1 MLKVFDKKGNKIMDF
16 NELKNINSH
25 IEIKHIT
32 DKEFLKYGKIIYE
45 YDFSNLI
52 GYMKSST
59 SIPDEGNIYMASVEG
74 LETFEIN
81 NILEEELYG
90 GMPIEIGYCNGRNS
104 TLNGLEYH
112 KGSEI
117 NVAVTDMILL
127 LGKLQDIENNCYESK
142 KVEAFFV
149 PEGTAIEMY
158 QTTLHF
164 GPCKTYDEG
173 FKCIVILPK
182 GTNFPLEIKTDRK
195 IKDELLFAKNKWLLV
210 HPERTALI
218 EKGAHIGIKGE
229 NIEIK
234 Y

>member
-1 MLKVFDKKGNKIMDF
+1 MNFNRLK
-16 NELKNINSH
+16 EINCH

-32 DKEFLKYGKIIYE
+32 DESFLKYGRIIE
-45 YDFSNLI
+45 DYDFTTMIN
-52 GYMKSST
+52 YMKAIT
-59 SIPDEGNIYMASVEG
+59 SIPAEGNVYVASLADMEQ
-74 LETFEIN
+74 LEIKDK
-81 NILEEELYG
+81 LEEEFYG

-117 NVAVTDMILL
+117 NVAVTDMVLL
-127 LGKLQDIENNCYESK
+127 LGMVQDIKDNSYKSDRI
-142 KVEAFFV
+142 EAFFV

-164 GPCKTYDEG
+164 GPCKTSSEG
-173 FKCIVILPK
+173 FKCVVILPR
-182 GTNFPLEIKTDRK
+182 GTNFPLDKKNNGQGEGT
-195 IKDELLFAKNKWLLV
+195 LLFAKNKWLLV
-210 HPERTALI
+210 HPSRTLLVN
-218 EKGAHIGIKGE
+218 KGAHIGIKGE